1 MIFTTTTRRK
11 RDTRNQI
18 EAETGEMTGV
28 VAILETETGEIE
40 ETEVTVMT
48 GEVAAAA
55 TIEAL
60 DSLRMLRKRSF

>member
-55 TIEAL
+55 TTEAL
-60 DSLRMLRKRSF
+60 DSLRMLQKRSF